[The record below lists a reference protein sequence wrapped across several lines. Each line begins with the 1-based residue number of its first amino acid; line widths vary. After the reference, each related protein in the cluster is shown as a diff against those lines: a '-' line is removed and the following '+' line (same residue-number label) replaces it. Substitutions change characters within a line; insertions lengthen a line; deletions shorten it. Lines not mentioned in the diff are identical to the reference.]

1 MWVVTYFQT
10 NGVGV
15 TGLSPITRIRDVSTG
30 LVTASGAMTD
40 KGGGF
45 YAYDFAGYDITTEY
59 VILCDAVTL
68 PGVNRYQSLTTG
80 EYGGTINTIELTS
93 DEINFRINLIKKI
106 MQNKLELS
114 DGDTDNL
121 VIYDDDN
128 VTERL
133 KWGVTDVV
141 DGPVVQTPYNI
152 SKRSR
157 GV

>member
-15 TGLSPITRIRDVSTG
+15 TGLSPLTRIRDIGTT
-30 LVTASGAMTD
+30 LVVASGTMSE
-40 KGGGF
+40 KGSGF
-45 YAYDFAGYDITTEY
+45 YAYDFVGYDITTDY

-68 PGVNRYQSLTTG
+68 SDTNRYQSLTTG
-80 EYGGTINTIELTS
+80 GYGDTINIIDLTA
-93 DEINFRINLIKKI
+93 DEVNFRINLIKKI
-106 MQNKLELS
+106 MQNKLELA

-133 KWGVTDVV
+133 KWNVTDVI